1 MTGREAKNLPASI
14 HQRLLNKARASG
26 RPFNELLQYYAI
38 ERFLYRLA
46 QSPYQDRFVLKGA
59 LIFAAW
65 GAPLARPTRDVDLLA
80 YTSNRVE
87 AVVAIVQAICAQA
100 VEPDGVAFDAKTVVG
115 ETIKEHADYQGVR
128 VRFRGRLGR
137 ARVNMQVDLG
147 FADIVSPNPEM
158 VEYPSLLDLPRP
170 RLKGYPRETMVA
182 EKTQALVA
190 LGAINSRMKDFYD
203 LWLLAHKF
211 DFDGPAL
218 SKAIVGTFARR
229 ETAIPTELPEA
240 LEDEFARTKQSQWQ
254 AFLRTSEV
262 GEVPRD
268 FATVLNTLREFLWPV
283 LSAIGEAKNMQG
295 AWHAAGSWQI

>member
-1 MTGREAKNLPASI
+1 VTDREIKNLPASI
-14 HQRLLNKARASG
+14 HQRLLNKARESG

-46 QSPYQDRFVLKGA
+46 QSPYQDRLVLKGA

-65 GAPLARPTRDVDLLA
+65 GAPLARPTHDVDLLA

-100 VEPDGVAFDAKTVVG
+100 VEPDGMVFDEKAVVG

-128 VRFRGRLGR
+128 VRFRGRLGT
-137 ARVNMQVDLG
+137 ARVNMQIDFG
-147 FADIVSPNPEM
+147 FADVVSPSPER
-158 VEYPSLLDLPRP
+158 VDYPSLLGLPRP
-170 RLKGYPRETMVA
+170 RLKGYPRETVVA

-211 DFDGPAL
+211 DFEVSSL
-218 SKAIVGTFARR
+218 SRAIVGTFARR

-240 LEDEFARTKQSQWQ
+240 LGNEFARIKQSQWQ

-262 GEVPRD
+262 GEVPQD
-268 FATVLNTLREFLWPV
+268 FATVLKTLREFLWPV
-283 LSAIGEAKNMQG
+283 LSATGEGRNIQG
-295 AWHAAGSWQI
+295 AWRAAGSWQI